1 MDGTIGDFM
10 RDANKKQQSKKQN
23 PLILSPIALSLAAC
37 GAGGDGEVSGKIA
50 KTAQVIDR
58 SLQTDNPSYIHFKKM
73 NFPKG
78 GGTKDSSM
86 NLN

>member
-37 GAGGDGEVSGKIA
+37 GAGGDEEVSGKNSEDSA
-50 KTAQVIDR
+50 SYRPLSADR
-58 SLQTDNPSYIHFKKM
+58 QSCLLYTSDAA
-73 NFPKG
+73 
-78 GGTKDSSM
+78 DD
-86 NLN
+86 